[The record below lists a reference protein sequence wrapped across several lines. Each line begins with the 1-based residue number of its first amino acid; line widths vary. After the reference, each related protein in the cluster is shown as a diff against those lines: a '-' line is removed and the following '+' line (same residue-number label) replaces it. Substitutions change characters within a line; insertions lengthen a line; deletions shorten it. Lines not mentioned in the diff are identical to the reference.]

1 MSSSTRKPNKNCSKK
16 EEMSLYK
23 RQRRRINYGAK
34 SPHGCDAMEIEVE
47 ENFGWIGDAIL
58 KNSTMKIS
66 DTRSYR
72 WMDLGRETKKPAG
85 W

>member
-1 MSSSTRKPNKNCSKK
+1 MV
-16 EEMSLYK
+16 
-23 RQRRRINYGAK
+23 QK

-47 ENFGWIGDAIL
+47 ENFGWICDAIL

-72 WMDLGRETKKPAG
+72 WMDLGREPKKARRAVMPCGLKILSTIRAR
-85 W
+85 

>member
-1 MSSSTRKPNKNCSKK
+1 MV
-16 EEMSLYK
+16 
-23 RQRRRINYGAK
+23 QK

-47 ENFGWIGDAIL
+47 KISDGFVARYK

-72 WMDLGRETKKPAG
+72 WMDLGREPKKPAG
-85 W
+85 RCEVHPKS

>member
-34 SPHGCDAMEIEVE
+34 KARTAVMQ
-47 ENFGWIGDAIL
+47 W
-58 KNSTMKIS
+58 
-66 DTRSYR
+66 R
-72 WMDLGRETKKPAG
+72 
-85 W
+85 

>member
-1 MSSSTRKPNKNCSKK
+1 MV
-16 EEMSLYK
+16 
-23 RQRRRINYGAK
+23 QK

-47 ENFGWIGDAIL
+47 ENFGWICGAIL

-72 WMDLGRETKKPAG
+72 WMDLGRKTKKPARL
-85 W
+85 

>member
-1 MSSSTRKPNKNCSKK
+1 MV
-16 EEMSLYK
+16 
-23 RQRRRINYGAK
+23 QK

-47 ENFGWIGDAIL
+47 ENFGWICGAIL

-72 WMDLGRETKKPAG
+72 WMDLGREPKSPHGCVKCTPKVRHKTFG
-85 W
+85 VHYV

>member
-1 MSSSTRKPNKNCSKK
+1 MV
-16 EEMSLYK
+16 
-23 RQRRRINYGAK
+23 QK

-47 ENFGWIGDAIL
+47 KISDGFVARYK

-72 WMDLGRETKKPAG
+72 WMDLGREPKKPARL
-85 W
+85 

>member
-1 MSSSTRKPNKNCSKK
+1 MV
-16 EEMSLYK
+16 
-23 RQRRRINYGAK
+23 QK

-47 ENFGWIGDAIL
+47 ENFGWICGAIL

-72 WMDLGRETKKPAG
+72 WMDLGREPKSPHGCDAMRAEVLCSYFKNLRYYSTKCQ
-85 W
+85 